1 MKNVAII
8 IAATAAVAL
17 TCVLPAAAQQGTGYR
32 YARNPHCVDRAIG
45 LSLPEMLFSTGPAP
59 QANGCAPAVYS
70 GGRFVGQDPDPN
82 VRLQLQRDSDNEGYH
97 LNTR

>member
-1 MKNVAII
+1 MIRRII
-8 IAATAAVAL
+8 TVAL
-17 TCVLPAAAQQGTGYR
+17 ALAIPFGAAPALAQQNRVATPTCVDNYPR
-32 YARNPHCVDRAIG
+32 R
-45 LSLPEMLFSTGPAP
+45 SLVETIFSTGPGP

-82 VRLQLQRDSDNEGYH
+82 IRLQLRRDSDNEGYH

>member
-1 MKNVAII
+1 MTTKTILVAFALVLV
-8 IAATAAVAL
+8 AA
-17 TCVLPAAAQQGTGYR
+17 PAFAQPR
-32 YARNPHCVDRAIG
+32 HRSAPNCVDPRSRFSV
-45 LSLPEMLFSTGPAP
+45 LEMIFSTGPEP

-82 VRLQLQRDSDNEGYH
+82 VRLQLRRDADNEGYH

>member
-1 MKNVAII
+1 MTTKTILVAFALVLV
-8 IAATAAVAL
+8 AAPAFAQSRHRAAS
-17 TCVLPAAAQQGTGYR
+17 
-32 YARNPHCVDRAIG
+32 NCVDPRSRFSV
-45 LSLPEMLFSTGPAP
+45 LEMIFSTGPEP

-82 VRLQLQRDSDNEGYH
+82 VRLQLRRDADNEGYH

>member
-1 MKNVAII
+1 MTGRTLIVAFVLAVTLGAAPALAQKQNR
-8 IAATAAVAL
+8 AATP
-17 TCVLPAAAQQGTGYR
+17 TCVDNYPR
-32 YARNPHCVDRAIG
+32 R
-45 LSLPEMLFSTGPAP
+45 SLIEMIFSTGPAP

-82 VRLQLQRDSDNEGYH
+82 IRLQLQRDLDNEGYH

>member
-1 MKNVAII
+1 MTTKIIVA
-8 IAATAAVAL
+8 ALALAFVAS
-17 TCVLPAAAQQGTGYR
+17 PALAQKSRHRVPPQ
-32 YARNPHCVDRAIG
+32 CVDARTHF
-45 LSLPEMLFSTGPAP
+45 SVVEMIFSTGPEP

-82 VRLQLQRDSDNEGYH
+82 VRLQLRRDADNEGYH